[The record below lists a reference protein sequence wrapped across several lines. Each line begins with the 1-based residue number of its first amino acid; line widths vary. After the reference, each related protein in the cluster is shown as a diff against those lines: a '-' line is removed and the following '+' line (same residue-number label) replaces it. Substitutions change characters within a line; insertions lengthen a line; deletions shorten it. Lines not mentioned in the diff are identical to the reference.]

1 MVDEAALY
9 PPRSQMLSP
18 LYSVSFFLITR
29 WHRSR
34 DDGSNFAIQKGTQIS
49 RSNIK
54 WFKHN
59 DMADLERVL
68 QSIQKESVGGLLSPW
83 NARAIM
89 HVVHPLLTPPL
100 FHTYEM

>member
-1 MVDEAALY
+1 VDI
-9 PPRSQMLSP
+9 S
-18 LYSVSFFLITR
+18 
-29 WHRSR
+29 

-68 QSIQKESVGGLLSPW
+68 QSIQKEAKAVSDP
-83 NARAIM
+83 I
-89 HVVHPLLTPPL
+89 VHCMA
-100 FHTYEM
+100 E